1 MIPPSQPNLP
11 DVVIVHGWNGSP
23 PGRWQHWLASTLAA
37 SGHRVHFPLLP
48 NPAHPNLHDWLDTL
62 HDTLNPIA
70 APPIV
75 VCHSLGT
82 ILWLH
87 YLQRHPHTPIQKLFL
102 VAPPSKDASPPP
114 LQSFFPVPL
123 NPTLVHRSSPE
134 ALLICSAADP
144 FCPSGAA
151 STYGS
156 PLRLQTH
163 LLPDEAAHI
172 NLDSGFGPWPWLA
185 NRIATPSRHPRILID
200 TQSLNPP

>member
-1 MIPPSQPNLP
+1 MIPPSQRNVP

-23 PGRWQHWLASTLAA
+23 PGHWQHWLASTLAA
-37 SGHRVHFPLLP
+37 SAHRVHFPLLP
-48 NPAHPNLHDWLDTL
+48 NPTHPNLHDWLDTL
-62 HDTLNPIA
+62 HDTLNPIT

-75 VCHSLGT
+75 VCHSIGT

-87 YLQRHPHTPIQKLFL
+87 YLQRHPHTRTRKLFL
-102 VAPPSKDASPPP
+102 VAPPSKDASPAP
-114 LQSFFPVPL
+114 LQPFFPVPL
-123 NPTLVHRSSPE
+123 NPTLLHSTTPD

-163 LLPDEAAHI
+163 LLPDETAHI
-172 NLDSGFGPWPWLA
+172 NLDSGFGPWPW
-185 NRIATPSRHPRILID
+185 IASQITTLIPSTTRRP
-200 TQSLNPP
+200 